1 MVTVDAYRRVHALM
15 NYYRKKCEKLE
26 ARKSSEPLPIRESL
40 RPRQKVVTLK
50 EWKEAA
56 ATIDDLRKVVLDLK
70 ADKALLANEV
80 MRWRTAFI
88 HKNID
93 LDRLDYAPL
102 VDAINRTN
110 RCKDGTR
117 IPNVNNPIMTARRV
131 RDTDT
136 LAAESQRLLPQVS
149 KPHGNRRSG
158 TKVPGSDQG
167 TDRPCHAQ
175 DTAPC
180 RGDDPVPA

>member
-1 MVTVDAYRRVHALM
+1 MSDKPEMVSVDAYRRVHALM
-15 NYYRKKCEKLE
+15 NFYRKKCEKLE
-26 ARKSSEPLPIRESL
+26 ARKRGEPAPDRERL

-56 ATIDDLRKVVLDLK
+56 NTIDDLRKVVLELK

-80 MRWRTAFI
+80 MRWRTAYI
-88 HKNID
+88 RKHID
-93 LDRLDYAPL
+93 LDLLDYVPL
-102 VDAINRTN
+102 VEAISRTN

-117 IPNVNNPIMTARRV
+117 IPNVNNPIMTARRI

-149 KPHGNRRSG
+149 QPYGDRRSG
-158 TKVPGSDQG
+158 KEVPGSDQG
-167 TDRPCHAQ
+167 TDRAC
-175 DTAPC
+175 D
-180 RGDDPVPA
+180 GED

>member
-1 MVTVDAYRRVHALM
+1 MSDKPEMVSVDAYRRVHALM

-26 ARKSSEPLPIRESL
+26 ARKSGEPLPIRESL

-56 ATIDDLRKVVLDLK
+56 NTIDDLRKVVLNLK

-80 MRWRTAFI
+80 MRWRTAYI
-88 HKNID
+88 KKHID
-93 LDRLDYAPL
+93 LDLLDYAPL
-102 VDAINRTN
+102 VEAISRTN

-117 IPNVNNPIMTARRV
+117 IPNVNNPIMTARRI

-136 LAAESQRLLPQVS
+136 LAAESQRLLSQVPQ
-149 KPHGNRRSG
+149 PHGHRRSG
-158 TKVPGSDQG
+158 KEIPGSDQG
-167 TDRPCHAQ
+167 TDRPC
-175 DTAPC
+175 D
-180 RGDDPVPA
+180 GED

>member
-1 MVTVDAYRRVHALM
+1 VSTKPEMVTVDAYRRVHALM

-26 ARKSSEPLPIRESL
+26 ARKSGEPLPIRESL

-56 ATIDDLRKVVLDLK
+56 ATIDDLRKAVLALQ

-80 MRWRTAFI
+80 MRWRAAFI

-93 LDRLDYAPL
+93 LNLLDYAPL

-110 RCKDGTR
+110 RCKNGTR

-136 LAAESQRLLPQVS
+136 LAAESQRLLPQVPKS
-149 KPHGNRRSG
+149 HGDRRSG
-158 TKVPGSDQG
+158 PQVPGSDQG
-167 TDRPCHAQ
+167 TDRTCHAE
-175 DTAPC
+175 D
-180 RGDDPVPA
+180 

>member
-1 MVTVDAYRRVHALM
+1 MSNKPEMVSVDAYRRVHALM
-15 NYYRKKCEKLE
+15 NFYRKKCEKLE
-26 ARKSSEPLPIRESL
+26 ARKRGEPAPDRERL

-56 ATIDDLRKVVLDLK
+56 NTIDDLRKVVLELK

-80 MRWRTAFI
+80 MRWRTAYI
-88 HKNID
+88 RKHID
-93 LDRLDYAPL
+93 LDLLDYVPL
-102 VDAINRTN
+102 VEAISRTN

-117 IPNVNNPIMTARRV
+117 IPNVNNPIMTARRI

-149 KPHGNRRSG
+149 QPYGDRRSG
-158 TKVPGSDQG
+158 KEVPGSDQG
-167 TDRPCHAQ
+167 TDRAC
-175 DTAPC
+175 D
-180 RGDDPVPA
+180 GED